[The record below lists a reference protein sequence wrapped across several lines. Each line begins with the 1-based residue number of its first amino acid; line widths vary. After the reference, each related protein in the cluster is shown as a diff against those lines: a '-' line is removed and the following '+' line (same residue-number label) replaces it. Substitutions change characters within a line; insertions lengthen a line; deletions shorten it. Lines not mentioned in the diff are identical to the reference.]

1 MGSVA
6 AVFVLLPA
14 SLLRNKPWNRPDP
27 SLILQQPKFLEGRK
41 GVQTRYPLFE
51 CCLQHALKKY
61 LLNTSEY

>member
-14 SLLRNKPWNRPDP
+14 SLLRKKPWNRPDP

-51 CCLQHALKKY
+51 CCLQHALKKN